1 MQFGDSVLRG
11 YNTRAGAK
19 KHAATEDEGIFEIDG
34 VVLDGMERSVRS
46 TIKTEAVK
54 LAKAKKTFSNLSEE
68 EKDSV
73 FLCLSS
79 IVDLSNNSTA
89 PGTQRSFF
97 PGSAWQKLKNLVYE
111 SHTMPPLPENVEEV
125 LKEIEQMAVSNLKQ
139 SYQLC
144 LRLQVKHAFTSEEH
158 YFGIYAHVL

>member
-19 KHAATEDEGIFEIDG
+19 KRAATEDENIFEIDG

-111 SHTMPPLPENVEEV
+111 SHTMPPLPENVEED
-125 LKEIEQMAVSNLKQ
+125 LKEIEQVGL
-139 SYQLC
+139 
-144 LRLQVKHAFTSEEH
+144 F
-158 YFGIYAHVL
+158 FIYSFDHHKVEYIDRWPFQI

>member
-1 MQFGDSVLRG
+1 LQFGDSVLRG

-19 KHAATEDEGIFEIDG
+19 KHAATEDEDIFEIDG
-34 VVLDGMERSVRS
+34 VVLDGMERSVGS

-111 SHTMPPLPENVEEV
+111 SRTMPPLPENVEEV
-125 LKEIEQMAVSNLKQ
+125 LKEIEQVGLFS
-139 SYQLC
+139 
-144 LRLQVKHAFTSEEH
+144 
-158 YFGIYAHVL
+158 IYSFDHHKVEYIDRWPFQI